1 MLGHFV
7 PKMKNTDIGLL
18 MKLVVENLTCRRGL
32 RTIYKNLS
40 FEVESGKGLLLTG
53 ANGSGKTTLL
63 RMLAGF
69 IEAASGTVRLEGGD
83 DELELAEQCHYV
95 GHHNGIKHSFTAKE
109 NLEFLGEYL
118 GGDHFDE
125 AIEAFHLHGLED
137 IPAGIMS
144 AGQKRRLG
152 LARLTLVNRPVWF
165 LDEPSVSLD
174 VQSVKIL
181 ADVVSKHIEQG
192 GIAIAATHVP
202 LGLDFKDELVLG

>member
-1 MLGHFV
+1 
-7 PKMKNTDIGLL
+7 

-32 RTIYKNLS
+32 RTIFEDLS
-40 FEVESGKGLLLTG
+40 FELEAAKGLLLTG

-69 IEAASGTVRLEGGD
+69 IEPAGGTIRLDGGD
-83 DELELAEQCHYV
+83 AERELAEQCHYV
-95 GHHNGIKHSFTAKE
+95 GHHNGIKNSFTVKE

-118 GGDHFDE
+118 DGDHFDE
-125 AIEAFHLHGLED
+125 ALDTFRLRGLED

-152 LARLTLVNRPVWF
+152 LARLILIKRPVWF

-174 VQSVKIL
+174 VQSVEIL
-181 ADVVSKHIEQG
+181 AGVVSSHIEQG
-192 GIAIAATHVP
+192 GLAIAATHVP
-202 LGLDFKDELVLG
+202 LGLDLKQELKMGSSV

>member
-1 MLGHFV
+1 
-7 PKMKNTDIGLL
+7 

-32 RTIYKNLS
+32 RTIFENLS
-40 FEVESGKGLLLTG
+40 FSLEGGKGLLLKG

-69 IEAASGTVRLEGGD
+69 IEAAEGEVRLEGGD

-95 GHHNGIKHSFTAKE
+95 GHHNGIKHSFTVRE
-109 NLEFLGEYL
+109 NLEFLGAYL
-118 GGDHFDE
+118 NEEQAMQDYQE
-125 AIEAFHLHGLED
+125 ALDRFNLNGLED

-152 LARLTLVNRPVWF
+152 LARLVLVKRPIWF

-174 VQSVKIL
+174 VQSVEIL
-181 ADVVSKHIEQG
+181 AGVVTKHIANG
-192 GIAIAATHVP
+192 GLAIAATHVP
-202 LGLDFKDELVLG
+202 LGLDVKDELLMGR

>member
-1 MLGHFV
+1 
-7 PKMKNTDIGLL
+7 

-32 RTIYKNLS
+32 RTIFEDLS
-40 FEVESGKGLLLTG
+40 FSVEAGRGLLLTG

-69 IEAASGTVRLEGGD
+69 IEEAGGSVRLEGGD
-83 DELELAEQCHYV
+83 DELEIAEQCHYV
-95 GHHNGIKHSFTAKE
+95 GHHNGIKHSFTARE
-109 NLEFLGEYL
+109 NLDFLGDYL
-118 GGDHFDE
+118 GGNHFDE
-125 AIEAFHLHGLED
+125 AVETFCLQGLED

-152 LARLTLVNRPVWF
+152 LSRLVLVKRPIWF

-174 VQSVKIL
+174 VQSVEIL
-181 ADVVSKHIEQG
+181 AGVVSRHIEQG

-202 LGLDFKDELVLG
+202 LGLDFRDELVMGRRKAKND

>member
-1 MLGHFV
+1 
-7 PKMKNTDIGLL
+7 
-18 MKLVVENLTCRRGL
+18 MKLVVENLTCRRGQ
-32 RTIYKNLS
+32 RTIFSDLS
-40 FEVESGKGLLLTG
+40 FSVKSGRGLLLTG

-69 IEAASGTVRLEGGD
+69 IELAEGSIRLEGGQ

-95 GHHNGIKHSFTAKE
+95 GHHNGIKHSFTAQE

-118 GGDHFDE
+118 GGTNFEE
-125 AIEAFHLHGLED
+125 AVETFGLRGLED

-152 LARLTLVNRPVWF
+152 LARLVLVKRPVWF

-174 VQSVKIL
+174 VQSVEIL
-181 ADVVSKHIEQG
+181 AGVVSKHIEQG

-202 LGLDFKDELVLG
+202 LGLDFKDELVMGRKAANAD